1 MTTTEIIAL
10 LTLLGVFT
18 IGGIQIGKWI
28 GEKK

>member
-10 LTLLGVFT
+10 IALLGTFAY
-18 IGGIQIGKWI
+18 GGIQIGKWI